1 MSGTVTTSA
10 VGKHGATTLPAV
22 EVDSYNLELKDDE
35 GFLGDRASRQAFH
48 AILENWRKPL
58 RKLGTDPFGD
68 TPSDDLNRSKLDALL
83 KEGDFDA
90 AGVIQSAIE
99 EFAQELA
106 LVVRRFLKA
115 KAPPAPSGSRWA
127 AAFARAASVARDRAR
142 RSHPQGRG
150 HHGWTWCRS
159 TTIPTRRR

>member
-1 MSGTVTTSA
+1 QFMSETVITPA
-10 VGKHGATTLPAV
+10 LGKHGAAVLPAV

-48 AILENWRKPL
+48 ALLENWRKPL

-68 TPSDDLNRSKLDALL
+68 TPSDDLSRPKLDVVL
-83 KEGDFDA
+83 KEGDLDA

-106 LVVRRFLKA
+106 LVVRRFLRVKSWA
-115 KAPPAPSGSRWA
+115 DTERIIIGGGLRESR
-127 AAFARAASVARDRAR
+127 
-142 RSHPQGRG
+142 
-150 HHGWTWCRS
+150 
-159 TTIPTRRR
+159 I